1 MEIGRIHS
9 RELFLYL
16 LDKELKR
23 ARRHNYSFCTL
34 KLTLSQLPN
43 NENDKGLQTCFQR
56 LIHFAEEEFR
66 ESDIL
71 GFLGEHQLAVILPYT
86 DPNTVTHAQS
96 RLKERLKYYGFKKE
110 GCEVKIDRI
119 CFPTDG
125 SKTTDLI
132 EQLREKK
139 KSQYIP
145 KKSFSIFPPPK

>member
-16 LDKELKR
+16 LDNEVKR
-23 ARRHNYSFCTL
+23 ARRHNYLFCIL
-34 KLTLSQLPN
+34 KLALSQLPN
-43 NENDKGLQTCFQR
+43 NENDRGLQTCFQR
-56 LIHFAEEEFR
+56 LIHFAGEVLR

-71 GFLGEHQLAVILPYT
+71 GFLGQYQLAVIFPYT
-86 DPNTVTHAQS
+86 DPNAGSHAQS
-96 RLKERLKYYGFKKE
+96 RLKERLNYYGFKKE

-132 EQLREKK
+132 EQLMK
-139 KSQYIP
+139 
-145 KKSFSIFPPPK
+145 

>member
-16 LDKELKR
+16 LDKEVKR
-23 ARRHNYSFCTL
+23 ARRHNYSFCIL
-34 KLTLSQLPN
+34 KFVLSRLSN
-43 NENDKGLQTCFQR
+43 NEDDKGFQNCFQR
-56 LIHFAEEEFR
+56 LIHFAGEEFR

-71 GFLGEHQLAVILPYT
+71 GFLGEFHLAVIFPYT
-86 DPNTVTHAQS
+86 NQNAVSHAQS
-96 RLKERLKYYGFKKE
+96 RLKECLKYYGFKKE

-132 EQLREKK
+132 EQLMKK
-139 KSQYIP
+139 KEVPRYP
-145 KKSFSIFPPPK
+145 